1 MVNEIKNQD
10 SIKVDD
16 IFYTDRHC
24 GVKGHYIQFFQ
35 VVALKENNQVILREV
50 ERKLDS
56 YNEENRALVI
66 PSKNQ
71 FKDGSPFI
79 EDNNIGI
86 VKVVEYDVNS
96 KDNDTPY
103 IIMSPLTSKNKE
115 SISINAYLWDGQPK
129 CHYNDLFEYVNEE
142 KI

>member
-1 MVNEIKNQD
+1 MENYIINKINVKI
-10 SIKVDD
+10 DD

-24 GVKGHYIQFFQ
+24 GVDGHYIQFFQ
-35 VVALKENNQVILREV
+35 VVALKENNQVILREIKL
-50 ERKLDS
+50 KLDS
-56 YNEENRALVI
+56 HNEENRALVI

-71 FKDGSPFI
+71 FKDGSTFI
-79 EDNNIGI
+79 ENNNIGI
-86 VKVVEYDVNS
+86 VKSIEYDVNG

-103 IIMSPLTSKNKE
+103 IIMSPLTSKNKK

-129 CHYNDLFEYVNEE
+129 CHYNDLFEYINEE

>member
-24 GVKGHYIQFFQ
+24 GVKGHCIQFFQ
-35 VVALKENNQVILREV
+35 VVALKENNQVIVREV

-56 YNEENRALVI
+56 HNGENKALVI

-71 FKDGSPFI
+71 FKDGSTFI

-86 VKVVEYDVNS
+86 VKSIEFDNS

-103 IIMSPLTSKNKE
+103 IIMSPLTSNNKE
-115 SISINAYLWDGQPK
+115 SISTNAYLWDGQPK
-129 CHYNDLFEYVNEE
+129 CHYNDLFEYINEE

>member
-10 SIKVDD
+10 SIKIDD

-35 VVALKENNQVILREV
+35 VVDVKENNQVILREV
-50 ERKLDS
+50 KQILDS
-56 YNEENRALVI
+56 HNEENKALVI

-71 FKDGSPFI
+71 FKDSSAFI

-86 VKVVEYDVNS
+86 VKSIEYDVNS
-96 KDNDTPY
+96 KNNDTPY

-115 SISINAYLWDGQPK
+115 PININAYLWDGQPK
-129 CHYNDLFEYVNEE
+129 CHYNDLFEYINEE

>member
-1 MVNEIKNQD
+1 MVNEIENQN

-24 GVKGHYIQFFQ
+24 GIKGHYIQFFQ
-35 VVALKENNQVILREV
+35 VVDVKENNQVILREV
-50 ERKLDS
+50 KQILDS
-56 YNEENRALVI
+56 HNEENKAMVI

-71 FKDGSPFI
+71 FKDSSAFI

-86 VKVVEYDVNS
+86 VKSIEYDVNS
-96 KDNDTPY
+96 KNNTPY
-103 IIMSPLTSKNKE
+103 IIMFPLTSKNKE
-115 SISINAYLWDGQPK
+115 PINTYLWDGQPK
-129 CHYNDLFEYVNEE
+129 CHYNDLFEYINEE

>member
-1 MVNEIKNQD
+1 MVNEIKNQN
-10 SIKVDD
+10 SIKIDD

-35 VVALKENNQVILREV
+35 VVDVKENNQVIVREI
-50 ERKLDS
+50 EQKLDS
-56 YNEENRALVI
+56 HNEENKALVI

-71 FKDGSPFI
+71 FKDSSAFI

-86 VKVVEYDVNS
+86 VKSIEYDVNS
-96 KDNDTPY
+96 KNNTPY
-103 IIMSPLTSKNKE
+103 IIMFPLTSKNKE
-115 SISINAYLWDGQPK
+115 PINAYLWDGQPK
-129 CHYNDLFEYVNEE
+129 CHYNDLFEYINEE

>member
-24 GVKGHYIQFFQ
+24 GVKGHCIQFFQ
-35 VVALKENNQVILREV
+35 VVALKENNQVIVREV

-56 YNEENRALVI
+56 HNGENKALVI
-66 PSKNQ
+66 PS
-71 FKDGSPFI
+71 
-79 EDNNIGI
+79 
-86 VKVVEYDVNS
+86 
-96 KDNDTPY
+96 
-103 IIMSPLTSKNKE
+103 IIMSPLTSNNKE
-115 SISINAYLWDGQPK
+115 SISTNAYLWDGQPK
-129 CHYNDLFEYVNEE
+129 CHYNDLFEYINEE

>member
-1 MVNEIKNQD
+1 MVNEIKNQN
-10 SIKVDD
+10 SIKIDD

-35 VVALKENNQVILREV
+35 VVDVKENNQVIVREI
-50 ERKLDS
+50 EQKLDS
-56 YNEENRALVI
+56 HNEENKALVI

-71 FKDGSPFI
+71 FKDSSAFI

-86 VKVVEYDVNS
+86 VKSIEYDVNS
-96 KDNDTPY
+96 KNNTPY
-103 IIMSPLTSKNKE
+103 IIMFSLTSKNKE
-115 SISINAYLWDGQPK
+115 PINAYLWDGQPK
-129 CHYNDLFEYVNEE
+129 CHYNDLFEYINEE